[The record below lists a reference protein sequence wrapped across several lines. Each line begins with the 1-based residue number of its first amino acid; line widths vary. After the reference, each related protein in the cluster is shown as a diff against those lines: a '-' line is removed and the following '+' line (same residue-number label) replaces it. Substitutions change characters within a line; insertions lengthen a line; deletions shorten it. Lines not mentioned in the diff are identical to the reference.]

1 MDWLQ
6 FFASIIGSVARPVVA
21 IVLLFPLRNR
31 MAGLADR
38 VEELA
43 FGGAKAK
50 FAKAL
55 GEGEANTAQVVAT
68 LRTEVLK
75 PATSD
80 MPEEEFI
87 YDTAKDVPEAVI
99 IDSFER
105 VRSTLGNILP
115 YFTKVLPTKG
125 RTPLDVMEQLKKDGY
140 IDENALELFTN
151 LSTARNAFLH
161 AGWGNRVT
169 LGEAS
174 EYQRQ
179 ANALNQL
186 LRGVL
191 ARLKASPPKV

>member
-1 MDWLQ
+1 
-6 FFASIIGSVARPVVA
+6 
-21 IVLLFPLRNR
+21 
-31 MAGLADR
+31 
-38 VEELA
+38 
-43 FGGAKAK
+43 
-50 FAKAL
+50 
-55 GEGEANTAQVVAT
+55 
-68 LRTEVLK
+68 
-75 PATSD
+75 
-80 MPEEEFI
+80 
-87 YDTAKDVPEAVI
+87 
-99 IDSFER
+99 
-105 VRSTLGNILP
+105 
-115 YFTKVLPTKG
+115 
-125 RTPLDVMEQLKKDGY
+125 MEQLKKDGY